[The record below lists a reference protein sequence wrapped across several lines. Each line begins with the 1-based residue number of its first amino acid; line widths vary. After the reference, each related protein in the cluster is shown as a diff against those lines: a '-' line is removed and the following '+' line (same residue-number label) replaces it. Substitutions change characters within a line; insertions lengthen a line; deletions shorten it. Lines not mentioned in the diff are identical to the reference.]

1 LMAMPAFGDL
11 DFPEMRRGIEVVIS
25 RVVDDPEER
34 PGSFDAEQRVDAA

>member
-1 LMAMPAFGDL
+1 MAMPAFGDL

-34 PGSFDAEQRVDAA
+34 PGTLDAEQLVDAA

>member
-1 LMAMPAFGDL
+1 MAMPAFGDL

-34 PGSFDAEQRVDAA
+34 PRGFDAELLVNAA